1 MPKWTREQAL
11 FYAQK
16 GKETRQ
22 RRLAEW
28 NALRS
33 EAFGIIR
40 QRELA
45 RKDSPTLLDELTR
58 KLITLLL
65 SAPAG
70 PRAERMAK
78 IIELITRAQRNLSDA
93 KPPQPPAPST
103 DSADFRPIG

>member
-1 MPKWTREQAL
+1 MPQWTKEQAL
-11 FYAQK
+11 AFGAKGRARAQ
-16 GKETRQ
+16 Q
-22 RRLAEW
+22 RLAEW
-28 NALRS
+28 HHLRAA
-33 EAFGIIR
+33 AFAILRRGEHLPTF
-40 QRELA
+40 QR
-45 RKDSPTLLDELTR
+45 LDDINR

-93 KPPQPPAPST
+93 KPPQPPPPST